1 MMKKEEAIKVLEG
14 CKYGDII
21 NDEILK
27 SIVFMINLSNGLNS
41 YNQSVERVGESF
53 INKFGDVAKIIE
65 YIDSNHLTIEF
76 QDEKRA
82 NIATSYKN
90 LKNRDFKNPY
100 GKRIFGVGC
109 IGNAKS
115 RNKNGDKKKSYT
127 TWFAMI
133 QRCYKECFEKKTTYK
148 DCLVCDEWLCYEN
161 FEKWFDENYY
171 EIPGE
176 IVDLDKDILS
186 KENKIYSPNT
196 CIFVPQQINKYFVKR
211 ASSKDGYPLG
221 VYKNKSGSYGA
232 RAIHTNK
239 RIGTFK
245 TIEEASNAYK
255 QIKTESL
262 HKTTNE
268 YKQYLPQ
275 FIYDILMDYE
285 F

>member
-1 MMKKEEAIKVLEG
+1 MLSK
-14 CKYGDII
+14 CKCGDMI
-21 NDEILK
+21 DDKILN
-27 SIVFMINLSNGLNS
+27 SIVFMINLSNSLNC
-41 YNQSVERVGESF
+41 YNQSSERIGECF
-53 INKFGDVAKIIE
+53 TNKFGDVAKIIE

-82 NIATSYKN
+82 TITTNYNN
-90 LKNRDFKNPY
+90 LKKGDFKNPY
-100 GKRIFGVGC
+100 GKRVFGIGY

-115 RNKNGDKKKSYT
+115 RNENGIKKKSYT
-127 TWFAMI
+127 TWFAML
-133 QRCYKECFEKKTTYK
+133 QRCYKDCFENKTTYK
-148 DCLVCDEWLCYEN
+148 DCFVCDEWLCYEN

-176 IVDLDKDILS
+176 IMNLDKDILS
-186 KENKIYSPNT
+186 KNSKIYSPDT
-196 CIFVPQQINKYFVKR
+196 CIFVPQQINKYFTKR
-211 ASSKDGYPLG
+211 TPSKEGYPLG

-245 TIEEASNAYK
+245 TPEEASNAYK

-268 YKQYLPQ
+268 YKEYIPK
-275 FIYDILMDYE
+275 FIYDILISYE